1 MTNPKLATRRLAR
14 LPARIR
20 AGDDET
26 PPPRGRIV
34 VHGEHVCGR
43 AVQFTAQ
50 LKRLPSYSMV
60 VLCLPGLNRRWRID
74 CARGAPGIQGGGM
87 AAYLVARPTPAM
99 LGQPWKG
106 AAATAL
112 ASDAMWTS
120 IPSVENGHWEGCRRR
135 TSGARCVLW

>member
-1 MTNPKLATRRLAR
+1 MGDTIPRRGHVVGEMARTRRVKKVFSDGWLASYARSLERRDALRTQTHQWERNEWRWEVKMTNSKLATRRLAR

-60 VLCLPGLNRRWRID
+60 VLCLPGL
-74 CARGAPGIQGGGM
+74 
-87 AAYLVARPTPAM
+87 
-99 LGQPWKG
+99 
-106 AAATAL
+106 
-112 ASDAMWTS
+112 
-120 IPSVENGHWEGCRRR
+120 
-135 TSGARCVLW
+135 